1 MGSLDCRCSGLNET
15 EYGKLHAGIKRGDIV
30 GIEGFPG
37 KSKTG
42 ELSIFPSSI
51 EVLSYCLHMLPKGQA
66 SAANAAGKS
75 QHAKHK
81 ENVVPEAWR
90 PGVPRNLDRYILKDQ
105 ETRYRQRYLD
115 LMINPEVREVFS
127 TRAQIIRYVRRF
139 LDERGF
145 LEVETPMMNM
155 IPGGASARPFVTH
168 HNELNMDLYMRIAPE
183 LFLKKL
189 IVGGLDR
196 VYEIGKQF
204 RNEGLDLTH
213 NPEFTMCEFYWAY
226 ADYNDLM
233 KVTEELVSGMRLYP
247 SS

>member
-1 MGSLDCRCSGLNET
+1 
-15 EYGKLHAGIKRGDIV
+15 
-30 GIEGFPG
+30 
-37 KSKTG
+37 
-42 ELSIFPSSI
+42 
-51 EVLSYCLHMLPKGQA
+51 
-66 SAANAAGKS
+66 
-75 QHAKHK
+75 
-81 ENVVPEAWR
+81 
-90 PGVPRNLDRYILKDQ
+90 
-105 ETRYRQRYLD
+105 
-115 LMINPEVREVFS
+115 
-127 TRAQIIRYVRRF
+127 
-139 LDERGF
+139 
-145 LEVETPMMNM
+145 MNM

-233 KVTEELVSGMRLYP
+233 KVTEELLSGIVKEITGGYKILCHSNGHDQPPIEIDFTPPFRYFKFDNVFNGLMCWFPVIAHL
-247 SS
+247 